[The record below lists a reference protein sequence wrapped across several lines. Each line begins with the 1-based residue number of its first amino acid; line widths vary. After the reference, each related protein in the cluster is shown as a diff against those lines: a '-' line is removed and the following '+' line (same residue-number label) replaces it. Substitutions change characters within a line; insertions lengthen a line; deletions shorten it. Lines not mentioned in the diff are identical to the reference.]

1 MRYGCTETSFGDTS
15 SSEIFLYAFHF
26 MEVYFCCWKIM
37 ALPLTTS
44 LAGLEAK
51 ASWASKAEAVTWHSH
66 KPSSNLMSMARMLR
80 LQSPVPG
87 RAAHSYFPLYSP
99 IGWKEIQKF
108 RNRKITRFWCAFRW
122 AIQLLL
128 QKFKKTEETVL
139 IKDGIGELRSH
150 PFQVF
155 IWRLERRYETLTLLC
170 LLKLASSQGTLRL
183 GRCWGFLIPQRL
195 GCHLQLISSRLTF
208 QVWWC
213 GL

>member
-108 RNRKITRFWCAFRW
+108 RNRRITRFWCAFRW

-128 QKFKKTEETVL
+128 QKFLKRQKKLCSSKMASEEGWEV
-139 IKDGIGELRSH
+139 IHSKFSSCALREDM
-150 PFQVF
+150 
-155 IWRLERRYETLTLLC
+155 RLWHCCVY
-170 LLKLASSQGTLRL
+170 SN
-183 GRCWGFLIPQRL
+183 
-195 GCHLQLISSRLTF
+195 
-208 QVWWC
+208 
-213 GL
+213 